1 MISAQEHQPVLWMNE
16 YITPWDLYIHGIDQI
31 LAHTITPYH
40 EMYVVET
47 EAYGKALILDGRWQ
61 SCSID
66 EFIYHEALVHPA
78 MIAYKSPRNVLILGG
93 SEGATLREV
102 LRWKNVKKVWMID
115 PDGEVV
121 KACRQNLVEMHQNA
135 FDDPRVELTIADPI
149 SILETTSK
157 QWDIIIFDLI
167 EPINRKVS
175 CSLFTQDYFK
185 KIKQVLSPGGFMMV
199 QAGSIAPAELD
210 THIRLINTLRR
221 VFPWVNSISNC
232 IPTNGHFWGFAL
244 CSEHSINTR
253 PDPAIVDKLL
263 AEKTTGGLRFID
275 GKTLLGIFQTPTY
288 VRHAIETQTQSD
300 DHFGSDKVT

>member
-1 MISAQEHQPVLWMNE
+1 MTSAQEHQPALWMNE
-16 YITPWDLYIHGIDQI
+16 YITPWDLYIHGINQI

-40 EMYVVET
+40 EMYIVET

-78 MIAYKSPRNVLILGG
+78 MISYRSPKNVLILGG

-102 LRWKNVKKVWMID
+102 LRWKNVEKVWMIN

-121 KACRQNLVEMHQNA
+121 EACRQNLVEMHQNA
-135 FDDPRVELTIADPI
+135 FDDPRVELTITDPL

-157 QWDIIIFDLI
+157 QWDIIISDLI
-167 EPINRKVS
+167 EPINKRVS

-185 KIKQVLSPGGFMMV
+185 KLRQVLSPGGFMMV
-199 QAGSIAPAELD
+199 QAGSVAPAELD
-210 THIRLINTLRR
+210 THIRLINTLRT

-232 IPTNGHFWGFAL
+232 IPANGYFLGFAL
-244 CSEHSINTR
+244 CSEHSVNIR
-253 PDPAIVDKLL
+253 PNPTIVDQLL

-288 VRHAIETQTQSD
+288 VRHAIETKT
-300 DHFGSDKVT
+300 